1 MAKLKISGTLGKEIP
16 KNEIQ
21 LYRPKYSSS
30 NFLNICH
37 GQTVVKSRIY

>member
-21 LYRPKYSSS
+21 LYRP
-30 NFLNICH
+30 NIL
-37 GQTVVKSRIY
+37 QVIS